1 MTNTTNYNMPLYEA
15 TDLADLTD
23 GYNSAI
29 EIVDTQLKSLNDT
42 KANKGDAPSGT
53 YKVYANGTATFVPS
67 N

>member
-1 MTNTTNYNMPLYEA
+1 MTNTPNYNMPLYEA

-42 KANKGDAPSGT
+42 KANKGDVPSGT
-53 YKVYANGTATFVPS
+53 YKAYANGTVTFTPS